1 MYLICWVRVILL
13 DSLLDSLQLNVSNF
27 SATEFIYIVITLHS

>member
-1 MYLICWVRVILL
+1 MYLICWVRVI
-13 DSLLDSLQLNVSNF
+13 LLDSLQLNVSNF